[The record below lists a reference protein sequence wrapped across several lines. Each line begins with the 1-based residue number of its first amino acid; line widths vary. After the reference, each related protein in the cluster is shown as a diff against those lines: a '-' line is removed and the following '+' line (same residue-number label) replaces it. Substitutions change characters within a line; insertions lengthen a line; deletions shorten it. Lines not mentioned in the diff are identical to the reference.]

1 MPLETT
7 FIKFPGQGVKGY
19 SSEVAKQIIN
29 PDTIRPGTSS
39 TDPLIPNTQNKNWIR
54 YGSNVF
60 EGKGGKRKQNRS
72 IKKRQSKRRRAG
84 TKRRR

>member
-39 TDPLIPNTQNKNWIR
+39 TDPLIPNTENKKWIMF
-54 YGSNVF
+54 GKNVF
-60 EGKGGKRKQNRS
+60 EGGKRKQNRS